1 MLKLA
6 GEFVEGQLADHMA
19 ELDAHTYNKLEKLVP
34 GYYML
39 SYGMGNTTGTFIMT
53 ADKLYVMPFAPARAI
68 TVDRIAIA
76 VTLAGAG
83 GTKARLG
90 IYNSDADGK
99 PAALVLDAGEV
110 GVDGVGIKAITINQ
124 SLTKGLYW
132 LACVSDGT
140 PTVRHHYAMATPYGI
155 HSGWTSMN
163 STVYVAHAYGVLP
176 DPFGVA
182 TPNTSNTPYVALR
195 LASLD

>member
-19 ELDAHTYNKLEKLVP
+19 ELDAHTYNRLEKLVP

-39 SYGMGNTTGTFIMT
+39 AYGMGSTASTFVMVV
-53 ADKLYVMPFAPARAI
+53 DRLYAVPFVAARAM
-68 TVDRIAIA
+68 TVDRIAMA
-76 VTLAGAG
+76 VTVEGAG

-90 IYNSDADGK
+90 IYASGSDGQ

-110 GVDGVGIKAITINQ
+110 AVDGAGVKAITINQ

-140 PTVRHHYAMATPYGI
+140 PTVRSHYAIPTPYGI
-155 HSGWTSMN
+155 HAGWTGVI
-163 STVYVAHAYGVLP
+163 STVYVAHTYGVLP

-182 TPNTSNTPYVALR
+182 TADTANAVYIALR